1 MAIWDGFLDGL
12 ANRIA
17 DRMGGNPESIT
28 RRKYYIG
35 DQKRQLA
42 VKTGKTDD
50 NIIVNLVG
58 LAVDRSVSHV
68 LAGGVEFDL
77 PELDNQ
83 EETQTDSE
91 GNTVEVDNPQQDYID
106 AMWEVNRKSVL
117 LLNLVINASVFGTG
131 YIKIIPEG
139 VIDPYTALSYPRLIA
154 LNPEYLTI
162 ETDPQDQEKVISY
175 KVEYKIR
182 DYEYREITRL
192 AGPNDKTIDED
203 GKERPIDSKL
213 WMIFNQKQNINS
225 GQWENIDPPQ
235 VFPYDFPNIL
245 HVKNLPSLN
254 SVYGSSDIDDILGMQ
269 DKSNF
274 TISSIQK
281 QVRLQ
286 SHKQPWGKGIGKE
299 DKLDVGPDTL
309 VQLRGENAELGILD
323 FQTDI
328 AGSLEYAKDL
338 RQSIFDI
345 AREVDITSIT
355 DKLGALTNFG
365 LRVLY
370 TDALGKCDTKRLL
383 LGEMLLELNR
393 RLLVLNG
400 MEGEASRPG
409 EVIWNDPL
417 PVNVIEKFQGQA
429 EELAMGVVDKQTIAE
444 ENGRDW
450 EAIKARLDEEKST
463 GDNAVGAAIL
473 RAFNPIGGNI
483 PPNQTGV

>member
-1 MAIWDGFLDGL
+1 MWPFDGIVNQIILGV
-12 ANRIA
+12 A
-17 DRMGGNPESIT
+17 DLMGGNQDAIV
-28 RRKYYIG
+28 RRKYYTG
-35 DQKRQLA
+35 DQKRPLF
-42 VKTGKTDD
+42 VKPNKADD
-50 NIIVNLVG
+50 NLIVNLVG

-77 PELDNQ
+77 PEV
-83 EETQTDSE
+83 SE
-91 GNTVEVDNPQQDYID
+91 AENADNPQQDYID
-106 AMWEVNRKSVL
+106 AVWELNKKALL
-117 LLNLVINASVFGTG
+117 LLNAEINSSVFGTG
-131 YIKIIPEG
+131 FMKIKPDGIT
-139 VIDPYTALSYPRLIA
+139 DPYSGEMYPRLIA

-162 ETDPQDQEKVISY
+162 NADPQDQERIISY
-175 KVEYKIR
+175 VVEYTIG
-182 DYEYREITRL
+182 ETTYRETTRL
-192 AGPNDKTIDED
+192 AQADDYEVPPEELTTWVIVNEKQNANTGRWETIDKSD
-203 GKERPIDSKL
+203 
-213 WMIFNQKQNINS
+213 W
-225 GQWENIDPPQ
+225 
-235 VFPYDFPNIL
+235 PYKFPNIV
-245 HVKNLPSLN
+245 HWKNLPSIG

-286 SHKQPWGKGIGKE
+286 SHKQPWARGINKN

-309 VQLRGENAELGILD
+309 IQLQSEAAELGILD

-328 AGSLEYAKDL
+328 AGSLAFSKDL

-355 DKLGALTNFG
+355 DKIGALTNFG

-383 LGEMLLELNR
+383 FGEALQELNR

-400 MEGEASRPG
+400 MEGELSRPG
-409 EVIWNDPL
+409 EVQWQDPL
-417 PVNVIEKFQGQA
+417 PVNVIEKFQAQA

-450 EAIKARLDEEKST
+450 ETIKARLDEEKAT

-473 RAFNPIGGNI
+473 RAFNPIGGGNAL
-483 PPNQTGV
+483 PK

>member
-91 GNTVEVDNPQQDYID
+91 GNTVEVDHPQQDYID
-106 AMWEVNRKSVL
+106 AVWEVNSKSVL

-139 VIDPYTALSYPRLIA
+139 SIDPYTALSYPRLIA

-175 KVEYKIR
+175 KVEYKIG
-182 DYEYREITRL
+182 DYAYREITRL

-254 SVYGSSDIDDILGMQ
+254 SMYGSSDIDDILE
-269 DKSNF
+269 
-274 TISSIQK
+274 
-281 QVRLQ
+281 
-286 SHKQPWGKGIGKE
+286 IG
-299 DKLDVGPDTL
+299 
-309 VQLRGENAELGILD
+309 
-323 FQTDI
+323 
-328 AGSLEYAKDL
+328 
-338 RQSIFDI
+338 
-345 AREVDITSIT
+345 
-355 DKLGALTNFG
+355 
-365 LRVLY
+365 
-370 TDALGKCDTKRLL
+370 
-383 LGEMLLELNR
+383 
-393 RLLVLNG
+393 
-400 MEGEASRPG
+400 
-409 EVIWNDPL
+409 
-417 PVNVIEKFQGQA
+417 
-429 EELAMGVVDKQTIAE
+429 
-444 ENGRDW
+444 
-450 EAIKARLDEEKST
+450 
-463 GDNAVGAAIL
+463 
-473 RAFNPIGGNI
+473 RAH
-483 PPNQTGV
+483 V